1 MPRHG
6 PRDAAVLAQRH
17 GARLRAHPQGVEVV
31 VQGVYIPAALIVP
44 AAGLV
49 HKAGIVQR
57 ADGLYC
63 PGGIVLSPPLIE
75 GHPAAHAGVAAQRLH
90 RIFQLPA
97 VFFPA
102 AFAAPAQQLPQGCF
116 VRQAAHKR
124 LQNIGQ
130 VGNEPQVILTAAV
143 DHILPDHKPQLVAVV
158 VPALRLDLC
167 VFAQQVVT
175 QRLYLAQ
182 LPLHRR
188 IRGRGVQPLRPVALI
203 QQAVEQDGLIV
214 QAKAQHAPCVRCAA
228 PLAQGKVAVHGVE
241 LLFLSLRGAHGQV
254 VQKGRVRAPWEE
266 ILVRNMQRHLTV
278 LTGLVAAPVLGNGHT
293 PGAHHRPQVRRAAGR
308 RGMGFHGHRAGIIV
322 RRNGERLDVI
332 FRHALQ
338 PDRLPDA
345 ALGGVE
351 HPAGLQGLLAPRL
364 CAVAGGVLHRH
375 PQAVAA
381 GAVELRGDIQRK
393 GPVAAPVT
401 AHQMA
406 VHLYSAG
413 VVHRAEMQQHP
424 TARPGGR
431 RKVPV
436 VVQPLSGLQR
446 APHPGGAALRRVG
459 HQDLT
464 IPARRAL
471 CRGGDGILPQAV
483 QVLVAVP
490 AHGRA
495 GIFRQRV
502 HTLTSLFY
510 SFAPF

>member
-1 MPRHG
+1 M
-6 PRDAAVLAQRH
+6 
-17 GARLRAHPQGVEVV
+17 
-31 VQGVYIPAALIVP
+31 QGVYIPAALIVP
-44 AAGLV
+44 AAGFV
-49 HKAGIVQR
+49 YKAGVVQR
-57 ADGLYC
+57 TDCLYC
-63 PGGIVLSPPLIE
+63 PGGIVLSPALVK

-97 VFFPA
+97 VFGAA
-102 AFAAPAQQLPQGCF
+102 AFAAPAQQPPQRRL

-130 VGNEPQVILTAAV
+130 VGDEPQVILAAAV
-143 DHILPDHKPQLVAVV
+143 DHILPDYKPQPVAVV
-158 VPALRLDLC
+158 VPALRLYLC
-167 VFAQQVVT
+167 VLAQQVVA

-182 LPLHRR
+182 LPFHRR
-188 IRGRGVQPLRPVALI
+188 IRGRGVQSLRPVALI
-203 QQAVEQDGLIV
+203 QQTVEQDRLVV
-214 QAKAQHAPCVRCAA
+214 QAEAQHAPCVRCAA

-254 VQKGRVRAPWEE
+254 VQKGCVRAPREE
-266 ILVRNMQRHLTV
+266 ILVRNMQRHRAV
-278 LTGLVAAPVLGNGHT
+278 LVGLIAAPVLGNGHA
-293 PGAHHRPQVRRAAGR
+293 PGAHHRPQVRRAAGC
-308 RGMGFHGHRAGIIV
+308 RGMHFHGHGAGIVV
-322 RRNGERLDVI
+322 RRNSERLDVI

-345 ALGGVE
+345 ALRRVE

-406 VHLYSAG
+406 VHLHSAG

-424 TARPGGR
+424 SARPGGR

-436 VVQPLSGLQR
+436 VVQPLPGLQC

-459 HQDLT
+459 H
-464 IPARRAL
+464 
-471 CRGGDGILPQAV
+471 
-483 QVLVAVP
+483 
-490 AHGRA
+490 
-495 GIFRQRV
+495 
-502 HTLTSLFY
+502 
-510 SFAPF
+510 